1 MEVYQDMLC
10 IICSLS
16 PAACA
21 ELANLNACADVP
33 PCLPRA
39 AFQVMEVYQDML
51 RTGCERSVITYS
63 ALISACEKAGQWQL
77 ALNLFG
83 EMLRER
89 CTPNVI
95 TYNSL
100 ITACAQVGPLLW
112 GSVLRACC
120 WQVFAHLLRL
130 CHLLMFLLRA
140 LPV

>member
-1 MEVYQDMLC
+1 
-10 IICSLS
+10 
-16 PAACA
+16 
-21 ELANLNACADVP
+21 
-33 PCLPRA
+33 
-39 AFQVMEVYQDML
+39 ML

-100 ITACAQVGPLLW
+100 ITACAQVSQAWRRRCPCVQCNTCRFKSLL
-112 GSVLRACC
+112 V
-120 WQVFAHLLRL
+120 
-130 CHLLMFLLRA
+130 
-140 LPV
+140 

>member
-1 MEVYQDMLC
+1 
-10 IICSLS
+10 
-16 PAACA
+16 
-21 ELANLNACADVP
+21 
-33 PCLPRA
+33 
-39 AFQVMEVYQDML
+39 MEVYQDML

-100 ITACAQVGPLLW
+100 ITACAQVSQAWRRRCPCVQCNTCRFKSLL
-112 GSVLRACC
+112 V
-120 WQVFAHLLRL
+120 
-130 CHLLMFLLRA
+130 
-140 LPV
+140 

>member
-1 MEVYQDMLC
+1 MPSAYCLLLHLQVMELYQDMK
-10 IICSLS
+10 
-16 PAACA
+16 
-21 ELANLNACADVP
+21 
-33 PCLPRA
+33 
-39 AFQVMEVYQDML
+39 

-100 ITACAQVGPLLW
+100 ITACAQVCRVLTFDLHRAHYGRHAEHLRIQKCRLL
-112 GSVLRACC
+112 STLHVLLGAVCPACAH
-120 WQVFAHLLRL
+120 QVVLSFPPSACSDDARL
-130 CHLLMFLLRA
+130 
-140 LPV
+140 